1 MIPEAIAVA
10 VLITGS
16 AYLAAYAIWARRRI
30 EHLEGQVQELTNVV
44 GDSVAA
50 AYVWHEERQELI
62 AKLFAQQPGLASQ
75 TGAALLHKGD
85 AD

>member
-1 MIPEAIAVA
+1 MRCGAQVIPEAIAVA
-10 VLITGS
+10 VLVTGS

-30 EHLEGQVQELTNVV
+30 KHLEGQVQELTNVV

-62 AKLFAQQPGLASQ
+62 AKLFAQQPGLTQ
-75 TGAALLHKGD
+75 HKGETD
-85 AD
+85 

>member
-30 EHLEGQVQELTNVV
+30 EHLKGQVQELTNVV

-50 AYVWHEERQELI
+50 AYLWQEERKELI
-62 AKLFAQQPGLASQ
+62 EKLFANKTTQ
-75 TGAALLHKGD
+75 HKGD
-85 AD
+85 TD

>member
-30 EHLEGQVQELTNVV
+30 KHLEGQVQELTNVV

-62 AKLFAQQPGLASQ
+62 DKLFAQKIGNAER
-75 TGAALLHKGD
+75 KGD
-85 AD
+85 TD